1 MINQLLYLFAG
12 LFLPKGARRNFWNG
26 VRIGKFLTR
35 GLF

>member
-12 LFLPKGARRNFWNG
+12 LFLPKEARRNFWNG
-26 VRIGKFLTR
+26 VRIGRILTR